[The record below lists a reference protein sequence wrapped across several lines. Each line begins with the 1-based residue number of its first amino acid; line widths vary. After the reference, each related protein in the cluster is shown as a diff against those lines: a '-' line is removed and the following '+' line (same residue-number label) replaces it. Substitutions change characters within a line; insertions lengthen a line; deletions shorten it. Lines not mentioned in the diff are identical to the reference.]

1 MTPSPHR
8 PRRIRRIAAVFTV
21 LVALAC
27 LPAAVAAAARPPADA
42 ARAMDALLSSA
53 FRPAEPGATV
63 IVVRDGQTL
72 LRKGYGMADLELGV
86 RMEPDMRLRLGSVT
100 KQFTAVAVLML
111 AEEGKLALDDPIT
124 RFLPGYPTHGH
135 TITLEHLLTH
145 TSGIRSYTD
154 MPEWL
159 PLWRKDMPLD
169 TLIAL
174 FRDQPMDFAP
184 GEKWAYDNSGYVLL
198 GAVIEKAS
206 GRAYADFVRDRIFA
220 PLGMTSSSYDTTES
234 VVPRRVP
241 GYQKG
246 DGGWTHAPYLS
257 MTQPHAAG
265 SLMSTVDDLARWDAA
280 LYTEKLVKQASL
292 RRAWTPATL
301 ADGKSTGYGYGWT
314 MSAVQGHPS
323 VEHGGGINGF
333 VCHALRLPED
343 RVYVAVLTN
352 RVADAPVPDRLAVQL
367 AAIAVGRPYEEPKPV
382 ALTTAQLDA
391 LTGVYRIGE
400 KEQRVITR
408 EGTKLFSQRSGGA
421 KRELLAL
428 SPTGFYLKDSF
439 TRFEFRKDAAGQ
451 ATAVAASARYGP
463 PEVATR
469 TDQPLPAERQ
479 AVKID
484 PAVYDRYVGRYQL
497 APGFDLAV
505 RREGERLMTRATGQA
520 EVEIFPESET
530 RFFLKVV
537 DAQIDFL
544 QDTDGRVTGLVLHQ
558 GGQDLQAQRVE

>member
-1 MTPSPHR
+1 
-8 PRRIRRIAAVFTV
+8 
-21 LVALAC
+21 
-27 LPAAVAAAARPPADA
+27 
-42 ARAMDALLSSA
+42 
-53 FRPAEPGATV
+53 
-63 IVVRDGQTL
+63 
-72 LRKGYGMADLELGV
+72 
-86 RMEPDMRLRLGSVT
+86 
-100 KQFTAVAVLML
+100 
-111 AEEGKLALDDPIT
+111 
-124 RFLPGYPTHGH
+124 
-135 TITLEHLLTH
+135 
-145 TSGIRSYTD
+145 
-154 MPEWL
+154 
-159 PLWRKDMPLD
+159 
-169 TLIAL
+169 
-174 FRDQPMDFAP
+174 
-184 GEKWAYDNSGYVLL
+184 
-198 GAVIEKAS
+198 
-206 GRAYADFVRDRIFA
+206 
-220 PLGMTSSSYDTTES
+220 
-234 VVPRRVP
+234 
-241 GYQKG
+241 
-246 DGGWTHAPYLS
+246 
-257 MTQPHAAG
+257 
-265 SLMSTVDDLARWDAA
+265 MSTVDDLARWDAA